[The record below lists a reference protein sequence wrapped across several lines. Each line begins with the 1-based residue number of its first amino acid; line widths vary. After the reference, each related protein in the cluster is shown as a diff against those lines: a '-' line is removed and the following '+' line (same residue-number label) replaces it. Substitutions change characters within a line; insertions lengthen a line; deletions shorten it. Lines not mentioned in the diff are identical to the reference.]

1 MTMKLKLLGLAG
13 LLLAAPLGADRP
25 KAGPPA
31 QPKVFSDLLECRKVT
46 DPQARLGCYDTQAA
60 ILADAAEKRQIVVA
74 DRAEVEKTRKGLFG
88 FALPISPILGDE
100 GEQQEAKRLDTSVVS
115 ARRSRDGGWIIV
127 LAGAGTWEQTDSKVL
142 PLSPRSGQKVV
153 VTKGAIGSYFISVD
167 GQSAL
172 KMRRIQ

>member
-1 MTMKLKLLGLAG
+1 MAIGWKRFGLAVV
-13 LLLAAPLGADRP
+13 LLAAPLGADRP
-25 KAGPPA
+25 KSGPPA
-31 QPKVFSDLLECRKVT
+31 PPKAFSDLLECRKVA
-46 DPQARLGCYDTQAA
+46 DQAARLACYDAQAA
-60 ILADAAEKRQIVVA
+60 VLADATEKRQIVVA

-88 FALPISPILGDE
+88 YALPVSPILGDD
-100 GEQQEAKRLDTSVVS
+100 GEQEEAKRLDATVVS

-127 LAGAGTWEQTDSKVL
+127 LAGAGTWEQIDSKVL

-153 VTKGAIGSYFISVD
+153 VTKGAIGSYFVSVD